1 MSSQYVVKATGE
13 HEAYDP
19 HKLCDS
25 LVNAGAPEDMAKNI
39 CSSIEGNLTPEITT
53 QKIWRTALGYLIK
66 SDLHDVSARYSLR
79 RAMSNLGPDG
89 YVFEKYV
96 AVVLEAHGYK
106 AVTNQRIR
114 GASGV
119 EHEIDVIAEKD
130 DRFIFIEAK
139 YKNEYGLRTHVDT
152 VMYSWARFYDM
163 VERYKERKDLEGKTF
178 EIWLVTNTEFTS
190 SSKKFAEYRDMQL
203 LGWDYPRSK
212 SLEDLIAEKKMYPIS
227 ILPSVSKNDR
237 KALIRHGLILV
248 QDLLPYTANDLE
260 NKFGMSPKRSQKIID
275 EAKELTIEQ

>member
-1 MSSQYVVKATGE
+1 MNNQYVTKATGE
-13 HEAYDP
+13 QEVYSP

-25 LVNAGAPEDMAKNI
+25 LTKAGAPEHMAKNI
-39 CSSIEGNLTPEITT
+39 CISIEGGLTPEITT

-66 SDLHDVSARYSLR
+66 SDLHEVSARYSLR

-96 AVVLEAHGYK
+96 AVVLQAHGYK
-106 AVTNQRIR
+106 AVTNQRIY

-130 DRFIFIEAK
+130 NRFIFIEAK

-163 VERYKERKDLEGKTF
+163 VEAYKGKKDFEDKEF

-190 SSKKFAEYRDMQL
+190 SSKQFAEYRDMHL

-212 SLEDLIAEKKMYPIS
+212 SLEDLIAEKKIYPVS

-237 KALIRHGLILV
+237 KALIRQGLILA
-248 QDLLPYTANDLE
+248 QDLLPYTASDLE

-275 EAKELTIEQ
+275 EARELMIE